1 MQQCLHDHAGGRL
14 GPSVHRGVP
23 CHAPIRHR
31 ALMLIGPRSSARLT
45 PAVTGRVLDRLLVPS
60 AQVEGV
66 DMHLGDPELAQR
78 AEEARGFVLV
88 LPPLGN
94 LSNPFYSVH
103 PRRNDR
109 FVAARPAL
117 KALFPDVD
125 FAAIAFTGH
134 ALGTLAGTCPDRFA
148 EVRKVLAA
156 LWVTRMR
163 LLLERLPV
171 KGVLIDLPSPGWLPR
186 PPIPGEGRRRL
197 AVNPEDRIAAA
208 EALRFRLGGRRP

>member
-1 MQQCLHDHAGGRL
+1 
-14 GPSVHRGVP
+14 
-23 CHAPIRHR
+23 
-31 ALMLIGPRSSARLT
+31 
-45 PAVTGRVLDRLLVPS
+45 
-60 AQVEGV
+60 
-66 DMHLGDPELAQR
+66 MHLADPDLTLA
-78 AEEARGFVLV
+78 AEDACAFVLV

-117 KALFPDVD
+117 KALFPEVD

-156 LWVTRMR
+156 LWATRMR

-171 KGVLIDLPSPGWLPR
+171 RGVLIDLPGPGWLPR
-186 PPIPGEGRRRL
+186 PPIPGEGRRR
-197 AVNPEDRIAAA
+197 VWIDPDDRDAGADV
-208 EALRFRLGGRRP
+208 LRHRLGGRSR

>member
-1 MQQCLHDHAGGRL
+1 
-14 GPSVHRGVP
+14 
-23 CHAPIRHR
+23 
-31 ALMLIGPRSSARLT
+31 MLIGPRSSARLT

-148 EVRKVLAA
+148 EVRKILAA